1 MGEAMGRQ
9 NVGVEVEVVK
19 SVVPIG
25 ARVGNPISGGIG
37 RCGEDGFDEKS
48 HLLMGLMQG
57 EGSRGEIVR
66 SI

>member
-1 MGEAMGRQ
+1 MGRQ

-37 RCGEDGFDEKS
+37 RCGW
-48 HLLMGLMQG
+48 
-57 EGSRGEIVR
+57 
-66 SI
+66 